1 MTSPSTGMCYDPNI
15 INKEGMVR
23 IICLDNLKYKW
34 FPMIYLGNDVAQQ
47 QKPNEAQA
55 IKPVGKRTKLYA
67 MNNIYIQS
75 EHQVQ
80 ITFLSYQECATF
92 CLSNHHAIM
101 TFK

>member
-1 MTSPSTGMCYDPNI
+1 EYAPKVLDIMCYDPNI

-23 IICLDNLKYKW
+23 IICLDNLKDKW
-34 FPMIYLGNDVAQQ
+34 FPMIYLGNDVAQ
-47 QKPNEAQA
+47 
-55 IKPVGKRTKLYA
+55 TKLYA

>member
-34 FPMIYLGNDVAQQ
+34 FPMIYLGNDVAQ
-47 QKPNEAQA
+47 
-55 IKPVGKRTKLYA
+55 TKLYA

>member
-1 MTSPSTGMCYDPNI
+1 DPFPKLCFN
-15 INKEGMVR
+15 MVR
-23 IICLDNLKYKW
+23 IICLDNLKDKW
-34 FPMIYLGNDVAQQ
+34 FPASLILILS
-47 QKPNEAQA
+47 QA

-92 CLSNHHAIM
+92 CLSNHRAIM